1 MMCEGR
7 EHEQRS
13 PCEALRTG
21 KHMIAVQPII
31 KPTRSNS
38 QSHQLQKASV
48 VRALPPRRE
57 PYWAAPLSRGRFVG
71 LRKIDARRATWIA
84 RYRNEAGKQKYK
96 ALGNVTSQFGFDR
109 AKTVAAEWFEIQE
122 SAITATEIR
131 TVIDACKAYVKSLI
145 LTNGAVSGHDAE
157 LRLGRTVYKSDLGKK
172 QLSSV
177 RITHVKNWRDGLK
190 LKPANSNRTLTS
202 LKAALNMAVANRQ
215 CVATLAIE
223 WNEVQPLP
231 NDKKRRTLHLDL
243 NQRRHLLAHCGEGS
257 FHDFMEAAALTGAR
271 GGELADAKVSQFDAR
286 TGSMTFVGKTRLKV
300 EPRTVPISSAAI
312 ALFKRMADGK
322 RPDDLLFMRDENT
335 IGASYCE
342 VATRRYCGLAK
353 IDRSIRWRSYDWG
366 DMVRAAVTAADLPAA
381 TVLYTLRH
389 SWITTTLTSGM
400 GTLDVARLAGTSL
413 LMIEKHYD
421 HLVSDAARLRLANI
435 EML

>member
-1 MMCEGR
+1 MSLANTNKS
-7 EHEQRS
+7 RS
-13 PCEALRTG
+13 
-21 KHMIAVQPII
+21 VQPVRARKHLTANPSII

-48 VRALPPRRE
+48 LRTLPPRRE

-84 RYRNEAGKQKYK
+84 RFRNEAGKQKYK
-96 ALGNVTSQFGFDR
+96 SLGSVTSQFGFDQ
-109 AKTVAAEWFEIQE
+109 AKIAAAEWFELQE
-122 SAITATEIR
+122 SGISATEVR
-131 TVIDACKAYVKSLI
+131 TVVDACEAYVKSLI
-145 LTNGAVSGHDAE
+145 LTNGVASGYDAE
-157 LRLGRTVYKSDLGKK
+157 LRLRRTVYKSDLGKK

-177 RITHVKNWRDGLK
+177 RINHVKNWRDGLK

-231 NDKKRRTLHLDL
+231 NDKKRRTLFLDL

-271 GGELADAKVSQFDAR
+271 GGELADARVSQFDAR

-300 EPRTVPISSAAI
+300 EPRTVPISAAAV

-322 RPDDLLFMRDENT
+322 KPDDLLFMRDESI

-353 IDRSIRWRSYDWG
+353 IDRPIRWRSYDWG
-366 DMVRAAVTAADLPAA
+366 DIVRAAVTAADLPAA

-389 SWITTTLTSGM
+389 SWITTALTSGM

-413 LMIEKHYD
+413 LMIEKHYG
-421 HLVSDAARLRLANI
+421 HLVSDAARLRLANV

>member
-1 MMCEGR
+1 MNAASTNKSLPV
-7 EHEQRS
+7 Q
-13 PCEALRTG
+13 PVRTG
-21 KHMIAVQPII
+21 KPSSTNPSIT

-48 VRALPPRRE
+48 LRTLPPRRE

-84 RYRNEAGKQKYK
+84 RFRNEAGKQKYK
-96 ALGNVTSQFGFDR
+96 ALGNVTSQFGFDQ
-109 AKTVAAEWFEIQE
+109 AKTAAAEWFELQE
-122 SAITATEIR
+122 SGISATEVR
-131 TVIDACKAYVKSLI
+131 TVVDACEAYVKSLI
-145 LTNGAVSGHDAE
+145 LTNGAASGHDAE
-157 LRLGRTVYKSDLGKK
+157 LRLRRTVYKSELGRK

-231 NDKKRRTLHLDL
+231 NDKKRRTLFLDL

-257 FHDFMEAAALTGAR
+257 FHDFMEAAMLTGAR
-271 GGELADAKVSQFDAR
+271 GGELADARVSQFDAR

-300 EPRTVPISSAAI
+300 EPRTVPISVATV
-312 ALFKRMADGK
+312 ALFKRLADGK
-322 RPDDLLFMRDENT
+322 KPDDLLFMRDESI
-335 IGASYCE
+335 IGASYCD

-353 IDRSIRWRSYDWG
+353 IDQPIRWRSYDWG

-389 SWITTTLTSGM
+389 SWITTALTSGM

-413 LMIEKHYD
+413 LMIERHYG
-421 HLVSDAARLRLANI
+421 HLVSDAARLRLENV